1 MKEEKKM
8 KKLLSILLALVL
20 LASALA
26 AVAEEKRQAP
36 EDKKTI
42 TTELNESAT
51 SVFHMYNGKFYDEP
65 STQPGTVERLDYT
78 TSVYGDTL
86 NQWANVYLPYGYDA
100 TNQYNIIYFTHGANE
115 MQDSFIG
122 DEKVKNAIDNMI
134 EVGVAEP
141 FILVCPTYYYDYENR
156 AVDFDLF
163 VTEVR
168 QDLMPAVESKYATY
182 AETADDAGF
191 SASRTHRCFAGYSQ
205 GSKMCWNISYNMYD
219 WAKWFCPF
227 SGVDQRELPL
237 NMVSIHNAME
247 KYSEYKDDIFYY
259 IALGGKR
266 DVAYEGMM
274 GMIQLFLEDEAF
286 SFGTDPQENNFYAS
300 VSNEIHQ
307 ALKARYF
314 FYNAF
319 KDVLFK

>member
-100 TNQYNIIYFTHGANE
+100 TNQYNTISRFNCTIC
-115 MQDSFIG
+115 
-122 DEKVKNAIDNMI
+122 
-134 EVGVAEP
+134 
-141 FILVCPTYYYDYENR
+141 LR
-156 AVDFDLF
+156 LF
-163 VTEVR
+163 
-168 QDLMPAVESKYATY
+168 L
-182 AETADDAGF
+182 
-191 SASRTHRCFAGYSQ
+191 
-205 GSKMCWNISYNMYD
+205 
-219 WAKWFCPF
+219 
-227 SGVDQRELPL
+227 SGVR
-237 NMVSIHNAME
+237 
-247 KYSEYKDDIFYY
+247 
-259 IALGGKR
+259 
-266 DVAYEGMM
+266 
-274 GMIQLFLEDEAF
+274 
-286 SFGTDPQENNFYAS
+286 SFHLA
-300 VSNEIHQ
+300 
-307 ALKARYF
+307 
-314 FYNAF
+314 
-319 KDVLFK
+319 

>member
-1 MKEEKKM
+1 MVYQNKGTTLF
-8 KKLLSILLALVL
+8 KLDLPRLQDYDFWLAEY
-20 LASALA
+20 S
-26 AVAEEKRQAP
+26 
-36 EDKKTI
+36 DK
-42 TTELNESAT
+42 A
-51 SVFHMYNGKFYDEP
+51 
-65 STQPGTVERLDYT
+65 
-78 TSVYGDTL
+78 
-86 NQWANVYLPYGYDA
+86 
-100 TNQYNIIYFTHGANE
+100 
-115 MQDSFIG
+115 
-122 DEKVKNAIDNMI
+122 
-134 EVGVAEP
+134 
-141 FILVCPTYYYDYENR
+141 TYYYDYENR

-307 ALKARYF
+307 TLKARYF

>member
-1 MKEEKKM
+1 M
-8 KKLLSILLALVL
+8 KKLLSILLVLVL

-51 SVFHMYNGKFYDEP
+51 SVFHMYDGKFYDEP

-168 QDLMPAVESKYATY
+168 QDLMPAVELS
-182 AETADDAGF
+182 
-191 SASRTHRCFAGYSQ
+191 
-205 GSKMCWNISYNMYD
+205 
-219 WAKWFCPF
+219 
-227 SGVDQRELPL
+227 L
-237 NMVSIHNAME
+237 IH
-247 KYSEYKDDIFYY
+247 I
-259 IALGGKR
+259 
-266 DVAYEGMM
+266 
-274 GMIQLFLEDEAF
+274 
-286 SFGTDPQENNFYAS
+286 
-300 VSNEIHQ
+300 
-307 ALKARYF
+307 
-314 FYNAF
+314 
-319 KDVLFK
+319 